1 MVLSIL
7 LNQTI
12 YSDIISNIDL
22 LINGGNMKRNLI
34 LIMVVLILTG
44 CKLENGNS
52 VSKLE
57 TTIFKTF
64 SHEEIVIEEG
74 FNAIKSV
81 FTDKDVFYHASLLTM
96 EYGVEGTSE
105 LEEKIK
111 SETNSYDVLYI
122 TFSMKTGDVAYEAMK
137 SNHIYY
143 YETYLIKSYK
153 NDIWHVYKM
162 DGRNELNQ

>member
-7 LNQTI
+7 LYQTI
-12 YSDIISNIDL
+12 YSDIICNTDL

-34 LIMVVLILTG
+34 LIMIVLILTG
-44 CKLENGNS
+44 CRLENGNS

-57 TTIFKTF
+57 TTIFKTL

-74 FNAIKSV
+74 FNTIKSI

-111 SETNSYDVLYI
+111 SEQTAMMFYI
-122 TFSMKTGDVAYEAMK
+122 
-137 SNHIYY
+137 
-143 YETYLIKSYK
+143 
-153 NDIWHVYKM
+153 
-162 DGRNELNQ
+162 